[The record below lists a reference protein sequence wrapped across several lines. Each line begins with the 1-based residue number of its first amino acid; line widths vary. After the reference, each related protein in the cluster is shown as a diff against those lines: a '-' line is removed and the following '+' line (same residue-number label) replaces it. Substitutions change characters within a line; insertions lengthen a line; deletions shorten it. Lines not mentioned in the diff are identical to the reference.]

1 MGGNLE
7 GKVALISGAAR
18 GQGRSHA
25 IRLAKEGCGI
35 VGFDHLEDFDS
46 IVYKMSRKEDL
57 DETVKLVEQAGGR
70 MIARKADVRDRSAM
84 DAVVADALNA
94 FGRLDIVSA
103 NAGISPPGRPFWE
116 LKVDD
121 WNEVIGVNLTGVFNT
136 CAAAVKPM
144 LERGEGGSIIVTS
157 SGAGIK
163 AISNLADYNSSKFG
177 VIGLAKTMA
186 NELAAHRIRVNVICP
201 TTVRTDMVLNDGL
214 YRLFRPDLA
223 SPTVDDVIPILR
235 DMNPMPEPWVEPSD
249 ISNAVAWL
257 ASDES
262 RYVTGIVLPVD
273 LGVSNKAG

>member
-1 MGGNLE
+1 MAGNLE
-7 GKVALISGAAR
+7 GKVALISGVAR
-18 GQGRSHA
+18 GQGRAHA

-35 VGFDHLEDFDS
+35 IGFDHLEDYDS
-46 IVYKMSRKEDL
+46 VIYKMSRKDDL
-57 DETVKLVEQAGGR
+57 DETVKLVEKAGGR
-70 MIARKADVRDRSAM
+70 MIAHKADARDRSAIE
-84 DAVVADALNA
+84 AVVADGIKA

-103 NAGISPPGRPFWE
+103 NAGICPPGRPFWE
-116 LKVDD
+116 VPGSDWDD
-121 WNEVIGVNLTGVFNT
+121 IIGVNLTGVFHT

-157 SGAGIK
+157 SGAGLK
-163 AISNLADYNSSKFG
+163 ATSNLADYNSSKFG

-214 YRLFRPDLA
+214 YRLFRPDLE
-223 SPTVDDVIPILR
+223 SPTVDDVIPVLQQ
-235 DMNPMPEPWVEPSD
+235 MNPIPEPWVDPSD

-273 LGVSNKAG
+273 LGVSNKA